1 VTAVDRE
8 LARILKLPQTDER
21 AIGGAGEGRT
31 AVGSTRIKSLALPGL
46 TLFPP
51 TVWALGVNKPVAP
64 YEGRRLDGLLG
75 VDFLERF
82 VVRIDY
88 TARKLDVFEPDA
100 FRPSGKEVSVPVE
113 KIGGHYAAKG
123 SIRPKGGKSIE
134 GTFILDVGVRLPL
147 LAATPFVTRN
157 NLITALGA
165 GPKRTVGG
173 GLGGETTAHLAR
185 LEALTVGDLT
195 LDAPFVALSQETKS
209 FLAGDDTQG
218 LLGAEVFRRYRMT
231 WDLPAKRVLF
241 EETAETRSPYE
252 FDMSGMFLIT
262 AGDDFHA
269 FRVLSVV
276 DGGPAAQAGIKP
288 DDVILDV
295 DGVSAAKLTLEEVRS
310 RFKED
315 KVLTAPGS

>member
-1 VTAVDRE
+1 
-8 LARILKLPQTDER
+8 
-21 AIGGAGEGRT
+21 
-31 AVGSTRIKSLALPGL
+31 
-46 TLFPP
+46 
-51 TVWALGVNKPVAP
+51 VWALGVNKPVAP

-88 TARKLDVFEPDA
+88 PARTLEVFEPAA
-100 FRPSGKEVSVPVE
+100 FRPTGKEVAVSVE
-113 KIGGHYAAKG
+113 KVGGHYAARG
-123 SIRPKGGKSIE
+123 SVRPKGGKPIE

-147 LAATPFVTRN
+147 LAATPFVNRN

-185 LEALTVGDLT
+185 LEALTVGNLRVE
-195 LDAPFVALSQETKS
+195 APFVALSQETKS

-231 WDLPAKRVLF
+231 WNLPAKRVLF
-241 EETAETRSPYE
+241 EATAETRSPYE
-252 FDMSGMFLIT
+252 FDMSGMFLVT
-262 AGDDFHA
+262 AGDDFHV

-276 DGGPAAQAGIKP
+276 DGGPAAQAGVKP
-288 DDVILDV
+288 EDVILDIDEV
-295 DGVSAAKLTLEEVRS
+295 PAAKLTLEEVRS
-310 RFKED
+310 RFQED
-315 KVLTAPGS
+315 QAVRSLTLQRKGDRVTVKLTLRRVV